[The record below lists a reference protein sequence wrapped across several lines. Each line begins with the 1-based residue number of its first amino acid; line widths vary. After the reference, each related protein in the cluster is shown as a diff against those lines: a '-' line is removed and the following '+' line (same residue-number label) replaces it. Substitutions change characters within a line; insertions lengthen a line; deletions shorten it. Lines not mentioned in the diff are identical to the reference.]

1 VRRRRGCDIAV
12 IAYAAAFSLLFG
24 IMLGYALMV
33 LIWSLTAWR

>member
-24 IMLGYALMV
+24 IMLGYVIMLAV
-33 LIWSLTAWR
+33 WGIVSWR